1 MVHEFVARYS
11 EEIGREAVRHFVA
24 RRLREWLGL
33 KLCAVAL
40 LLTGYLGWLVYT
52 GNRSWW
58 VGLLAAT
65 IILIPCIVLAAY
77 AVHWHN
83 TVGRIRRMQVPMA
96 RFTLDDTQIAVA
108 SELGSATFPWPLIL
122 EVWEFPGLWLMLLSK
137 NYFVTLPTDGVSA
150 SALQFIRA
158 KVRSARAD
166 LVNKVAA

>member
-11 EEIGREAVRHFVA
+11 EDVGREAVRRFLG
-24 RRLREWLGL
+24 RRVREWLGF
-33 KLCAVAL
+33 KLCALAL
-40 LLTGYLGWLVYT
+40 GLAGYLGWLIYT

-65 IILIPCIVLAAY
+65 LILIPAVVLASY

-96 RFTLDDTQIAVA
+96 RFTVDETQIAVA

-122 EVWEFPGLWLMLLSK
+122 DVWEFPELWLLLLSK
-137 NYFVTLPTDGVSA
+137 NYFVTLPIDGVPD
-150 SALQFIRA
+150 SALEFIRA
-158 KVRSARAD
+158 KVRSAHRNP
-166 LVNKVAA
+166 LKGAAT